1 MINYKWS
8 QLFEYV
14 NKKMYFNPLV
24 IARWNFG
31 PAVVLRIVVLDFKG
45 MRDQRIREAV
55 MSFFIILVRGRCFKL
70 STKKTSG
77 YMEFNPLYI
86 TRNRT

>member
-1 MINYKWS
+1 
-8 QLFEYV
+8 
-14 NKKMYFNPLV
+14 MYFNPLV
-24 IARWNFG
+24 IARRNLV
-31 PAVVLRIVVLDFKG
+31 PAVVLHVVVLDFKG

-55 MSFFIILVRGRCFKL
+55 MSFFIIPVLGRCFKL

-77 YMEFNPLYI
+77 CMEFNPLYI